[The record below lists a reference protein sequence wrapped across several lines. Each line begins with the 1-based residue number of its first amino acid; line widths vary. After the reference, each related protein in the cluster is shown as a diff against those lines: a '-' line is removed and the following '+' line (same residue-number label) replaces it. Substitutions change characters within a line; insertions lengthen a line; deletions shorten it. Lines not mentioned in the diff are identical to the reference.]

1 MRVTDRGFAFAALAI
16 GCHLLLL
23 VSVAA
28 MLYRAVDVT
37 PWRQIAISIGALPL
51 LATLPG
57 LLAGRRRA
65 MLWLSLLLVVY
76 SGAAVTEAVAS
87 GGANRLAGLAAL
99 LAVVE
104 IGVLPILS
112 RRRSGGPPEDRE

>member
-1 MRVTDRGFAFAALAI
+1 MDRGFAFAALAV
-16 GCHLLLL
+16 GCHVLLF
-23 VSVAA
+23 VSVVA
-28 MLYRAVDVT
+28 MLYRAVDVP
-37 PWRQIAISIGALPL
+37 PWRQVAISIGALPL

-87 GGANRLAGLAAL
+87 RGTNRLASLAAL

-112 RRRSGGPPEDRE
+112 RRRSSVLPEDRE